1 MAATLFTN
9 IRQLVN
15 IREEDQ
21 LLRGKA
27 LAYLPVLKN
36 AYLMVE
42 NGIIAAY
49 GLMDELPESLTVV
62 EEIVDASGQMILPCW
77 CDSHTHLVFAASR
90 EEEFVDK
97 IKGLSYAEIA
107 ARGGGILNSAQKL
120 NDTSESE
127 LIRMA
132 WNRIQELIRLGT
144 GAVEIKSGYGLSVEG
159 VYVFASIRDSVYRFT
174 ETSVIRD
181 FSYLKLL
188 ELRDEDK
195 FNTNR
200 ELNISETG
208 WSYWFYKPDTT
219 EHPFNRKVTRLD
231 SGRVI
236 CTKVIRQLYNVG
248 EGKVV
253 KLRDVNTP
261 LYLFIVAVSE
271 YDENGQ
277 PKGELI
283 RRKLKIEW
291 EDD

>member
-1 MAATLFTN
+1 M
-9 IRQLVN
+9 
-15 IREEDQ
+15 
-21 LLRGKA
+21 
-27 LAYLPVLKN
+27 LPV
-36 AYLMVE
+36 
-42 NGIIAAY
+42 IAQEQLADYIDVFCETGFFSKEETIDICRAGMAY
-49 GLMDELPESLTVV
+49 GLVPKIHANQLHLSGGVQAGV
-62 EEIVDASGQMILPCW
+62 EV
-77 CDSHTHLVFAASR
+77 
-90 EEEFVDK
+90 
-97 IKGLSYAEIA
+97 
-107 ARGGGILNSAQKL
+107 
-120 NDTSESE
+120 
-127 LIRMA
+127 
-132 WNRIQELIRLGT
+132 
-144 GAVEIKSGYGLSVEG
+144 GALSV
-159 VYVFASIRDSVYRFT
+159 DHL
-174 ETSVIRD
+174 ETM
-181 FSYLKLL
+181 
-188 ELRDEDK
+188 DEDK

>member
-1 MAATLFTN
+1 MLKRRVSFFFFMLLFSGSLWSQQKQVM
-9 IRQLVN
+9 IRVIQ
-15 IREEDQ
+15 
-21 LLRGKA
+21 
-27 LAYLPVLKN
+27 
-36 AYLMVE
+36 
-42 NGIIAAY
+42 
-49 GLMDELPESLTVV
+49 
-62 EEIVDASGQMILPCW
+62 
-77 CDSHTHLVFAASR
+77 
-90 EEEFVDK
+90 
-97 IKGLSYAEIA
+97 
-107 ARGGGILNSAQKL
+107 
-120 NDTSESE
+120 SESTM
-127 LIRMA
+127 LGDFQT
-132 WNRIQELIRLGT
+132 NLRLERKPFKFQVMLKG
-144 GAVEIKSGYGLSVEG
+144 VEG

-195 FNTNR
+195 YNTNR

-208 WSYWFYKPDTT
+208 WSYWFYKPDST

-236 CTKVIRQLYNVG
+236 CTKVIRQLFNVG

-261 LYLFIVAVSE
+261 LYLFIVAVAE

-277 PKGELI
+277 PKGELL

-291 EDD
+291 DED

>member
-1 MAATLFTN
+1 MYQRRILFFLSVFLFSAGLFAQQKQVMIRVIQSESTLLGDFQTTLRLERKSFKFQ
-9 IRQLVN
+9 IM
-15 IREEDQ
+15 
-21 LLRGKA
+21 LRG
-27 LAYLPVLKN
+27 
-36 AYLMVE
+36 
-42 NGIIAAY
+42 
-49 GLMDELPESLTVV
+49 
-62 EEIVDASGQMILPCW
+62 
-77 CDSHTHLVFAASR
+77 
-90 EEEFVDK
+90 
-97 IKGLSYAEIA
+97 
-107 ARGGGILNSAQKL
+107 
-120 NDTSESE
+120 
-127 LIRMA
+127 
-132 WNRIQELIRLGT
+132 
-144 GAVEIKSGYGLSVEG
+144 VEG

>member
-1 MAATLFTN
+1 MGPAKTSH
-9 IRQLVN
+9 
-15 IREEDQ
+15 DSC
-21 LLRGKA
+21 
-27 LAYLPVLKN
+27 
-36 AYLMVE
+36 
-42 NGIIAAY
+42 
-49 GLMDELPESLTVV
+49 DPERIHHAWRFSNQSP
-62 EEIVDASGQMILPCW
+62 A
-77 CDSHTHLVFAASR
+77 R
-90 EEEFVDK
+90 K
-97 IKGLSYAEIA
+97 KG
-107 ARGGGILNSAQKL
+107 
-120 NDTSESE
+120 
-127 LIRMA
+127 
-132 WNRIQELIRLGT
+132 
-144 GAVEIKSGYGLSVEG
+144 VEG

-174 ETSVIRD
+174 ETSIIRD

-208 WSYWFYKPDTT
+208 WSYWFYKRDST

-236 CTKVIRQLYNVG
+236 CTKAIRQLYNVG

-277 PKGELI
+277 PKGELL

>member
-1 MAATLFTN
+1 MYQRRILFFLSVFLFSAGLFAQQKQVMIRVIQSESTLLGDFQTTLRLERKSFKFQ
-9 IRQLVN
+9 IM
-15 IREEDQ
+15 
-21 LLRGKA
+21 LRG
-27 LAYLPVLKN
+27 
-36 AYLMVE
+36 
-42 NGIIAAY
+42 
-49 GLMDELPESLTVV
+49 
-62 EEIVDASGQMILPCW
+62 
-77 CDSHTHLVFAASR
+77 
-90 EEEFVDK
+90 
-97 IKGLSYAEIA
+97 
-107 ARGGGILNSAQKL
+107 
-120 NDTSESE
+120 
-127 LIRMA
+127 
-132 WNRIQELIRLGT
+132 
-144 GAVEIKSGYGLSVEG
+144 VEG

-195 FNTNR
+195 FNTN
-200 ELNISETG
+200 SETG

>member
-1 MAATLFTN
+1 MYQRRILFFLSVFLFSAGLFAQQKQVMIRVIQSESTLLGDFQTTLRLERKSFKFQ
-9 IRQLVN
+9 IM
-15 IREEDQ
+15 
-21 LLRGKA
+21 LRG
-27 LAYLPVLKN
+27 
-36 AYLMVE
+36 
-42 NGIIAAY
+42 
-49 GLMDELPESLTVV
+49 
-62 EEIVDASGQMILPCW
+62 
-77 CDSHTHLVFAASR
+77 
-90 EEEFVDK
+90 
-97 IKGLSYAEIA
+97 
-107 ARGGGILNSAQKL
+107 
-120 NDTSESE
+120 
-127 LIRMA
+127 
-132 WNRIQELIRLGT
+132 
-144 GAVEIKSGYGLSVEG
+144 VEG

-200 ELNISETG
+200 ELTISETG